1 MMIALISAVISRQEL
16 VREEYPTDGTTSR
29 VDDDGNV
36 ARWGAL
42 EVWSINDPIYVDA
55 YRSAS

>member
-1 MMIALISAVISRQEL
+1 MMIALISAVISRQL
-16 VREEYPTDGTTSR
+16 AREEYPTDGTTSR

-42 EVWSINDPIYVDA
+42 EVWSINDPSCVDA